1 MMQRLER
8 PQVDSVADVET
19 NFLQAP
25 VCIMVVPS
33 ARRRV
38 PCYLHQVAP
47 LARARRGGGPA
58 RDALNHGA
66 TATPVSGHTQVV
78 TVCLGRRRRAR
89 AAGV

>member
-47 LARARRGGGPA
+47 RGGGP

-66 TATPVSGHTQVV
+66 TATPVSGHTQVA

>member
-1 MMQRLER
+1 MQRLER

-33 ARRRV
+33 ARAAFNGRV

-47 LARARRGGGPA
+47 LAAAALETHSRTTTARPPLRCPDT
-58 RDALNHGA
+58 RK
-66 TATPVSGHTQVV
+66 
-78 TVCLGRRRRAR
+78 
-89 AAGV
+89 